1 MDYRSTPA
9 IDKSSLL
16 SYLDKTYPP
25 EYKTYPH
32 TFASISTKRPLA
44 PPDFKRGYA
53 GYPQNPHSFNE
64 VFDKSHVHPDI
75 VPALLTGNGLAC
87 IDFDNCAMYD
97 VNRDLMYINP
107 KAKYLLNKL
116 DCYKEFS
123 LGVFKSEGVGG
134 LHAIGE
140 GNFSQFLKTYP
151 KEKLGENGWGNE
163 ARIDIKYTGGYV
175 IPTGF
180 AIQPELGKLDANQ
193 NWLEVDTNKPDPSL
207 MSQIQNFKLDTKHVV
222 DIQNRLG
229 KQGANGYKYRALM
242 AGVHEKHQRY
252 RESGIAD
259 LAQAVCRYS
268 TDENYWKERGA
279 EVEPED
285 KKIMACA
292 CANSILNKSG
302 LGWYS
307 SNDESKARVLES
319 AYNRYEVEGRA
330 KSSEVSDEES
340 NRQRAKS
347 HERNQTTKA
356 DNDSR
361 IKQAIG
367 EIGLTNKRAVARLAK
382 VNHKKLYRYLKEND
396 Y

>member
-1 MDYRSTPA
+1 MTL
-9 IDKSSLL
+9 DKVSLL
-16 SYLDKTYPP
+16 SQLEQNFPP
-25 EYKTYPH
+25 EYKSRNFINSSLTDKTP
-32 TFASISTKRPLA
+32 KA
-44 PPDFKRGYA
+44 PPDFLREYQGYQ
-53 GYPQNPHSFNE
+53 YSNHSFAECLDNAY
-64 VFDKSHVHPDI
+64 VHKDLG
-75 VPALLTGNGLAC
+75 VALLTGNGLAC
-87 IDFDNCAMYD
+87 IDFDNCAFHD
-97 VNRDLMYINP
+97 GRRGFTYILP
-107 KAKYLLNKL
+107 KARYMLEQL

-123 LGVFKSEGVGG
+123 LGISKPSGVGG

-140 GNFSQFLKTYP
+140 ANLSQFLKKYC
-151 KEKLGENGWGNE
+151 KDKLGDYAWGND

-180 AIQPELGKLDANQ
+180 AIQSEMGKLDTDQ
-193 NWLEVDTNKPDPSL
+193 SWLEVDTSKPDPML
-207 MSQIQNFKLDTKHVV
+207 MIQIQNFKLDTKHVV

-268 TDENYWKERGA
+268 TDENYWKERGV

>member
-1 MDYRSTPA
+1 MTL
-9 IDKSSLL
+9 DKESLL
-16 SYLDKTYPP
+16 AHLDTEYPP
-25 EYKTYPH
+25 ELKKLPH
-32 TFASISTKRPLA
+32 TFASLSDKAPKA
-44 PPDFKRGYA
+44 PPDFLHNYKGYT
-53 GYPQNPHSFNE
+53 QNPHSYNE
-64 VFDKSHVHPDI
+64 VFDEACVHPDI

-87 IDFDNCAMYD
+87 IDFDNCAFHD
-97 VNRDLMYINP
+97 ARRGFTYILP
-107 KAKYLLNKL
+107 KARYMLEQL

-123 LGVFKSEGVGG
+123 VGVSNPSGVGG

-140 GNFSQFLKTYP
+140 ANLNQFLKKYG
-151 KEKLGENGWGNE
+151 KDKLGDYAWSND

-180 AIQPELGKLDANQ
+180 AIQSEMGKLDTDQ
-193 NWLEVDTNKPDPSL
+193 SWLEVDTGKPDPML
-207 MSQIQNFKLDTKHVV
+207 MIQIQNFKLDTKHIV

-229 KQGANGYKYRALM
+229 KQGTNGYRYRDLM
-242 AGVHEKHQRY
+242 SGVHEKHKRY

-268 TDENYWKERGA
+268 TDEHYWKERGV

-292 CANSILNKSG
+292 CANSILNKSD

-307 SNDESKARVLES
+307 SNDESKARVLEN
-319 AYNRYEVEGRA
+319 AYNKYEVDGRA
-330 KSSEVSDEES
+330 KSSKVSDEQS
-340 NRQRAKS
+340 NRQRARS
-347 HERNQTTKA
+347 HERNQSIKA
-356 DNDSR
+356 GKDSR
-361 IKQAIG
+361 IRQAID
-367 EIGLTNKRAVARLAK
+367 EIGLSNKRAVARLAG